1 MLPDTSNESNMIITN
16 KFLEDLLAQ
25 AAASERKRT
34 AFDLRTTS
42 ADNSQ
47 RIMNALMPGTIVPIH
62 RHRKT
67 SESMTVLR
75 GKLTEIFFDDNGN
88 ETERFELG
96 PATGNIMVQIP
107 AGTWHT
113 VEVNE
118 PCVIFE
124 AKDGAYEPVSADDV
138 LIR

>member
-1 MLPDTSNESNMIITN
+1 MIIDN
-16 KFLEDLLAQ
+16 NFLDNLLEQ
-25 AAASERKRT
+25 AANNERKRT
-34 AFDLRTTS
+34 AFDMRTSS

-47 RIMNALMPGTIVPIH
+47 RIINALIPGTIVPIH

-67 SESMTVLR
+67 TESLTVLR
-75 GKLTEIFFDDNGN
+75 GKLTEVLFDEDGN
-88 ETERFELG
+88 ESARFEVG
-96 PATGNIMVQIP
+96 PSTGNLMVQIP

-124 AKDGAYEPVSADDV
+124 AKDGAYEAMRPEDV
-138 LIR
+138 MGR

>member
-1 MLPDTSNESNMIITN
+1 MVIDN
-16 KFLEDLLAQ
+16 KFLDTLLEQ
-25 AAASERKRT
+25 AANSERKRT
-34 AFDLRTTS
+34 TFDARTS
-42 ADNSQ
+42 SSDNSQ
-47 RIMNALMPGTIVPIH
+47 RAVNAMIPGTIVPIH

-67 SESMTVLR
+67 SETFSVLK
-75 GKLTEIFFDDNGN
+75 GKLTSILFDDNGN

-96 PATGNIMVQIP
+96 PSTGNLMMMIP

-124 AKDGAYEPVSADDV
+124 AKDGAYEPVAPEDV
-138 LIR
+138 MQR

>member
-1 MLPDTSNESNMIITN
+1 MVIDN
-16 KFLEDLLAQ
+16 KFLDTLLEQ
-25 AAASERKRT
+25 AANNERKRT
-34 AFDLRTTS
+34 SFDMRTTS

-47 RIMNALMPGTIVPIH
+47 RIINALMPGTIVPIH
-62 RHRKT
+62 RHTKT

-75 GKLTEIFFDDNGN
+75 GRLTEIFFDDNGN

-96 PATGNIMVQIP
+96 PSTGNFMVQIP

-113 VEVNE
+113 VEVKE

-124 AKDGAYEPVSADDV
+124 AKDGAYEPVGPKDLMQV
-138 LIR
+138 

>member
-1 MLPDTSNESNMIITN
+1 MVIDN
-16 KFLEDLLAQ
+16 KFLDNLLEQ

-34 AFDLRTTS
+34 AFDMRTTN

-47 RIMNALMPGTIVPIH
+47 RIINALMPGTVVPIH

-75 GKLTEIFFDDNGN
+75 GKLTEILFDENGN
-88 ETERFELG
+88 ESARFDLG
-96 PATGNIMVQIP
+96 PSTGNVMVQIP

-113 VEVNE
+113 VEVLE
-118 PCVIFE
+118 PSVIFE
-124 AKDGAYEPVSADDV
+124 AKDGAYEPVAAED
-138 LIR
+138 LLER

>member
-1 MLPDTSNESNMIITN
+1 MVVDNN
-16 KFLEDLLAQ
+16 FLDNLLEQ
-25 AAASERKRT
+25 AANSERKRT

-42 ADNSQ
+42 ADKSQ
-47 RIMNALMPGTIVPIH
+47 RIINAMLPGTIVPIH
-62 RHRKT
+62 RHTKT

-75 GKLTEIFFDDNGN
+75 GKLTEIFFDDNCN
-88 ETERFELG
+88 ETARFELG
-96 PATGNIMVQIP
+96 PSTGNLMVQIP

-124 AKDGAYEPVSADDV
+124 AKDGAYEPVSSEDV
-138 LIR
+138 MQRQ